1 MKKLLHHIGFFV
13 RLFLIVLALALASS
27 FAEVEPKAESAS
39 RAVSELQETL
49 SKEFTYCDVYYFE
62 EMDRIKVRV
71 AVNGLSDL
79 VDEIIAAG
87 YDETFEAWAEYREGM
102 IAFYDALLEYVQ
114 TNYREDLTVTFHLV
128 NEKNTNRD
136 FISINGGTGSVF
148 DIIEFNSTMKQK

>member
-1 MKKLLHHIGFFV
+1 MKRLLNSLSFFI
-13 RLFLIVLALALASS
+13 RLLLIVLVFAFASS
-27 FAEVEPKAESAS
+27 FAEVEPKAEAAA
-39 RAVSELQETL
+39 RAVSDLQKSL
-49 SKEFTYCDVYYFE
+49 SSEFSYCDVYYFE

-79 VDEIIAAG
+79 VDEMIAAG

-102 IAFYDALLEYVQ
+102 IAFYDALLAYVKS
-114 TNYREDLTVTFHLV
+114 NYREDLTVTFHLV